1 MAHPDISPIDVAY
14 IAQRYVGREIAAVV
28 MGEEPEMSDLD
39 AWLAYR
45 GWSEWESLGSSNR
58 HDIYL
63 KAVKEGKIPPLKST
77 YDAQRQAAEV
87 YPKSGFMIDL
97 SYTMEAIGRDPEH
110 PELLPRRQRGTLM
123 EREDRSP
130 GGKS

>member
-1 MAHPDISPIDVAY
+1 MWFRYQEEFGLGEHMGVHMGGVISPAMMVRSPTVRQVKWWWRIHLAHPDISPIDVAY

-63 KAVKEGKIPPLKST
+63 KAVKE
-77 YDAQRQAAEV
+77 
-87 YPKSGFMIDL
+87 
-97 SYTMEAIGRDPEH
+97 
-110 PELLPRRQRGTLM
+110 
-123 EREDRSP
+123 
-130 GGKS
+130 